1 MSKILVAD
9 RVNCPVLV
17 FETSDLETPIAVV
30 EFDLIIAFTYLVNG
44 LAHHGIAMD
53 AYLAEQL
60 NEHELSFK
68 SSVMERFV
76 NFRSANGIE
85 LDEDATFCK
94 TKDVSVYEV

>member
-1 MSKILVAD
+1 
-9 RVNCPVLV
+9 
-17 FETSDLETPIAVV
+17 
-30 EFDLIIAFTYLVNG
+30 
-44 LAHHGIAMD
+44 MD